1 MDDLPD
7 INSFLSK
14 YKERIQSQQED
25 IRRLKTELA
34 EAVKERDSFK
44 TSCERSF
51 LMNRESIEH
60 LLTKLEL
67 MVDSSRIFEGKEQQR
82 AKMTEG
88 VGTIVDVVQ
97 QMQQRQLPQP
107 ATEMTGLVM
116 PMSPLAA
123 TAESSVL
130 TLSLSSPSASLL
142 EGMKPEHEPEPE
154 QMTEHVE
161 EVYITESKKKKRRG
175 GKKKKKYEEATDE
188 FGQMME
194 MQEEEEEVVAAVPPP
209 SSPLRVGSPSQPK
222 MLEIER
228 RTIAVT
234 GNPSIEEGAGQS
246 ETLDEYIN
254 AAFAKMGT
262 GLEGERSVSPGVT
275 VYPESPRVVSLTKVT
290 TNVPALAKALE
301 QRQSS
306 SGSEEKAARLLIESK
321 KEKQQERGG
330 GSSSSSPR
338 IEELTG
344 AELAAA
350 EGSPRITPQM
360 VTPAAEQASNPWQV
374 VAPNILETI
383 VSGLELKD
391 VTGEAFV

>member
-7 INSFLSK
+7 ISSFLSK

-51 LMNRESIEH
+51 LMNRESIER

-82 AKMTEG
+82 AKMSEG

-97 QMQQRQLPQP
+97 QMQQQPPQP
-107 ATEMTGLVM
+107 TTEMSGLVM

-123 TAESSVL
+123 TAESSAL

-142 EGMKPEHEPEPE
+142 EGRKPEHEPEPE

-161 EVYITESKKKKRRG
+161 EVHITESKKKRRG
-175 GKKKKKYEEATDE
+175 GKKKKKYEEEAMDE

-194 MQEEEEEVVAAVPPP
+194 MQEEEVVVAAPPP
-209 SSPLRVGSPSQPK
+209 SSPLRVGSPSQPE

-234 GNPSIEEGAGQS
+234 GNPTIGEGAGQS
-246 ETLDEYIN
+246 ETLDEYLN

-330 GSSSSSPR
+330 GSSSSSSPR

-360 VTPAAEQASNPWQV
+360 VIPAAEQASNPWQV

>member
-123 TAESSVL
+123 TAESSAL

-142 EGMKPEHEPEPE
+142 EGMKPEREPEPE

-161 EVYITESKKKKRRG
+161 EVYTTESKKKRRG
-175 GKKKKKYEEATDE
+175 GKKKKKYEEEVTDE

-194 MQEEEEEVVAAVPPP
+194 MQEEEEVVAAVPPP

>member
-107 ATEMTGLVM
+107 APEMTGLVM

-123 TAESSVL
+123 TAESSAL

-142 EGMKPEHEPEPE
+142 EGMKPEREPEPE

-161 EVYITESKKKKRRG
+161 EVYTTESKKKKRRG
-175 GKKKKKYEEATDE
+175 GKKKKKYEEEVTDE

-194 MQEEEEEVVAAVPPP
+194 MQEEEEVVAAVPPP

-290 TNVPALAKALE
+290 TNVPALAKAIE

-344 AELAAA
+344 VELAAA

-360 VTPAAEQASNPWQV
+360 VTPATEQANNPWQV

>member
-142 EGMKPEHEPEPE
+142 EGMKPEREPEPE

-161 EVYITESKKKKRRG
+161 EVYTTESKKKRRG
-175 GKKKKKYEEATDE
+175 GKKKKKYEEEVTDE

-194 MQEEEEEVVAAVPPP
+194 MQEEEEVVAAVPPP

-330 GSSSSSPR
+330 GSNSSSPR

>member
-1 MDDLPD
+1 
-7 INSFLSK
+7 
-14 YKERIQSQQED
+14 
-25 IRRLKTELA
+25 
-34 EAVKERDSFK
+34 
-44 TSCERSF
+44 
-51 LMNRESIEH
+51 
-60 LLTKLEL
+60 
-67 MVDSSRIFEGKEQQR
+67 
-82 AKMTEG
+82 
-88 VGTIVDVVQ
+88 
-97 QMQQRQLPQP
+97 
-107 ATEMTGLVM
+107 
-116 PMSPLAA
+116 
-123 TAESSVL
+123 
-130 TLSLSSPSASLL
+130 
-142 EGMKPEHEPEPE
+142 MKPEHEPEPE

-194 MQEEEEEVVAAVPPP
+194 MQEEEEEEVIVAAPPP

>member
-67 MVDSSRIFEGKEQQR
+67 MVDSSHIFEGKEQQR

-123 TAESSVL
+123 TAESSAL

-142 EGMKPEHEPEPE
+142 EGMKPEREPEPE

-161 EVYITESKKKKRRG
+161 EVYTTESKKKRRG
-175 GKKKKKYEEATDE
+175 GKKKKKYEEEVTDE

-194 MQEEEEEVVAAVPPP
+194 MQEEEEVVAAVPPP

-290 TNVPALAKALE
+290 TNVPALAKAIE

-330 GSSSSSPR
+330 GSNSSSPR